1 VAQRSIERREDDGKR
16 TTDKVM
22 TLTHDD
28 IHTWF
33 RENLE
38 AYLSGGLLPEERRK
52 VEAHAAICAA
62 CELALAEARQ
72 ADATLRD
79 LFAFV
84 APAVDFED
92 KLVATVRNAPQRRM
106 WFGPVIRR
114 ALVGV
119 AAVIL
124 LGGFGLL
131 GNRVLRD
138 GKVPELSFS
147 KLAWLTGPK
156 GDRVKTGS
164 NLRQVGQAMSLYTN
178 ENRTYDVRDLADGV
192 PDFDQPSLLGY
203 KVGYA
208 NGHKD
213 DSALGPVAEGTQWS
227 DTASAKTHN
236 IDAFYV
242 LAPQDQLADRSGKQQ
257 QQAAQDFGV
266 AVTNGTAD
274 GAQLGW
280 GKNGTAENGR
290 GLATNATGRLAL
302 AGDTT
307 YGFAT
312 VNNGGA
318 VNLTQPQAGLT
329 IAGGTVVV
337 ADGTLNKSGGA
348 QAGAPQPSVNY
359 WHYSAPDTS
368 PPPPAKAEK
377 QLSAADAREKVR
389 KLGKSLGDKNGD
401 GAGVTELSIEGRKG
415 EAEKTAVAMGDGE
428 AKYKAQTPP
437 TDPKGKVSTA
447 DDYVVADLD
456 KEKVKQDAGATS
468 GKPAAVTFNPP
479 LDAVKLQF
487 AKVDDKP
494 DPAKPDA
501 PKPDGAAGA
510 LESPPTTQERPLQR
524 RIIRNGTVEF
534 EVDSFDS
541 AFMQIQKIVTEE
553 GGFVSST
560 DSDKLPNGKVKGTIT
575 VRVPP
580 DHLDVLVLKLRGL
593 GDLKTQRIAAQDIT
607 KQYTDLESA
616 LRAARTME
624 TRLLEIIKS
633 GKGEVKDLVEAEK
646 QLGTYREKIEQIEG
660 ELRYYN
666 NLVSLSTLNVT
677 LYERDIR
684 TPTAAF
690 ESESVQAGIE
700 TEDVEKARA
709 DALKA
714 VEDYKGRVI
723 ESNLQKQDAG
733 QLTATIVAEV
743 APEAAGPL
751 TDRLKQI
758 GRVSRLE
765 AERKQTT
772 QGGTGAPTG
781 IKLERR
787 ATRFD
792 ISLYNLANSNIR
804 PRQTVNITVAA
815 ADVEVARTAILSTM
829 RGGNDDKAAPLG
841 RVISSTLTG
850 QRTDQA
856 TSAISLEVKAEHAP
870 AIDAVL
876 GTLGETMS
884 RAIAEN
890 ADEKDVTRAK
900 QGYSISLVSLAQVQP
915 RESHTLNVAAKDV
928 PKTYE
933 KLLALIQNPRQQA
946 GTRILASNLNQQD
959 RQNISGTVDFEVPR
973 SALSA
978 VEAALAGADSEIYS
992 RIVARAPDVQN
1003 TLDSKVR
1010 LTVSLIAADKL
1021 AARES
1026 TKMDIEVGDV
1036 DKTLQDVI
1044 ATVDTSGG
1052 RVLARQLQ
1060 KQSANGQIDAQIVL
1074 DVPLAT
1080 APATLD
1086 KLRGLGTVRS
1096 VVSARNAQVPAG
1108 PLARASFDVTL
1119 RSPTPMVSAEDGFGA
1134 SIRRGL
1140 RTSLTGLTY
1149 SLMLIVVGLCLV
1161 GPFAL
1166 LGWGLWRVARR
1177 GKVKVHAAGAPA
1189 GG

>member
-1 VAQRSIERREDDGKR
+1 
-16 TTDKVM
+16 
-22 TLTHDD
+22 
-28 IHTWF
+28 
-33 RENLE
+33 
-38 AYLSGGLLPEERRK
+38 
-52 VEAHAAICAA
+52 
-62 CELALAEARQ
+62 
-72 ADATLRD
+72 
-79 LFAFV
+79 
-84 APAVDFED
+84 
-92 KLVATVRNAPQRRM
+92 
-106 WFGPVIRR
+106 
-114 ALVGV
+114 
-119 AAVIL
+119 
-124 LGGFGLL
+124 
-131 GNRVLRD
+131 
-138 GKVPELSFS
+138 
-147 KLAWLTGPK
+147 
-156 GDRVKTGS
+156 
-164 NLRQVGQAMSLYTN
+164 
-178 ENRTYDVRDLADGV
+178 
-192 PDFDQPSLLGY
+192 
-203 KVGYA
+203 
-208 NGHKD
+208 
-213 DSALGPVAEGTQWS
+213 
-227 DTASAKTHN
+227 
-236 IDAFYV
+236 
-242 LAPQDQLADRSGKQQ
+242 
-257 QQAAQDFGV
+257 
-266 AVTNGTAD
+266 
-274 GAQLGW
+274 
-280 GKNGTAENGR
+280 
-290 GLATNATGRLAL
+290 
-302 AGDTT
+302 
-307 YGFAT
+307 
-312 VNNGGA
+312 
-318 VNLTQPQAGLT
+318 
-329 IAGGTVVV
+329 
-337 ADGTLNKSGGA
+337 
-348 QAGAPQPSVNY
+348 
-359 WHYSAPDTS
+359 
-368 PPPPAKAEK
+368 
-377 QLSAADAREKVR
+377 
-389 KLGKSLGDKNGD
+389 
-401 GAGVTELSIEGRKG
+401 LSIEGRKG
-415 EAEKTAVAMGDGE
+415 EAEKTAVATADGE
-428 AKYKAQTPP
+428 ANYKAQTPP
-437 TDPKGKVSTA
+437 TDPKGKVTTA
-447 DDYVVADLD
+447 DDYVIADLD
-456 KEKVKQDAGATS
+456 KEKLNQDAGAKS
-468 GKPAAVTFNPP
+468 GKPAAVTFNSP

-494 DPAKPDA
+494 DPAKPDNSKA
-501 PKPDGAAGA
+501 EGVTGRTPETVIDAA
-510 LESPPTTQERPLQR
+510 TTQDRPLQR
-524 RIIRNGTVEF
+524 HIIRNGSVEF

-646 QLGTYREKIEQIEG
+646 QLGVYREKIEQIEG

-666 NLVSLSTLNVT
+666 NLVSLSTLNIT

-700 TEDVEKARA
+700 TEDVEKART

-804 PRQTVNITVAA
+804 PRQTVNITLAV

-900 QGYSISLVSLAQVQP
+900 EGYSISLVSLAQVQP

-933 KLLALIQNPRQQA
+933 KVLALLQNPKQQA

-959 RQNISGTVDFEVPR
+959 RQNITGTVDFEVPR

-978 VEAALAGADSEIYS
+978 VEVALAGPDSEIYS
-992 RIVARAPDVQN
+992 RNVARAPEVQN

-1026 TKMDIEVGDV
+1026 TKMDIEVADV

-1060 KQSANGQIDAQIVL
+1060 KQSQNGQIDAQIVL

-1086 KLRGLGTVRS
+1086 KLRALGTVRS
-1096 VVSARNAQVPAG
+1096 VVAARNAQVPAG

-1119 RSPTPMVSAEDGFGA
+1119 RSPTPIVSAEDGFGA

-1166 LGWGLWRVARR
+1166 LGWGIWKFARR
-1177 GKVKVHAAGAPA
+1177 GKVKVSAAGAPT